1 MRQNGSRLGAVWNSA
16 YLLLTITALSWAG
29 NIIVGRA
36 AREFVP
42 PMALSFWRWL
52 VALLLLL
59 PFAWPYIKKDW
70 PVLRRRWP
78 ILLMFGS
85 LGAGTFSALLYYGL
99 QYTTAL
105 NVSVLNAAQAA
116 MMLVMGM
123 LIFRDSASRSQI
135 VGVVLSLVGVLAI
148 VSKGDPAVLLA
159 LRLNIGDALI
169 LLAGLLWAVYAVFL
183 RKRPDVHPLSFFAAI
198 LVVGL
203 MVVAPL
209 YLHELS
215 RGRRIVQAPE
225 SWLFLAFVAVFPSL
239 IAQMFF
245 NRGVE
250 LIGAAR
256 AGQFLNISP
265 ALGALF
271 AILLL
276 GERFGLYHVIG
287 MTLIGAGIL
296 LGERRPP
303 LQRAHQRHLRQDDV

>member
-1 MRQNGSRLGAVWNSA
+1 
-16 YLLLTITALSWAG
+16 
-29 NIIVGRA
+29 
-36 AREFVP
+36 
-42 PMALSFWRWL
+42 MALSFWRWL

-59 PFAWPYIKKDW
+59 PFAWPHIKKDW

-78 ILLMFGS
+78 VLLMFGS

-116 MMLVMGM
+116 MIVVMGM

-225 SWLFLAFVAVFPSL
+225 SWLCLAFVAVFPSL
-239 IAQMFF
+239 LAQMFF

-250 LIGAAR
+250 LIGSAR

-276 GERFGLYHVIG
+276 GERFGLYHVVG
-287 MTLIGAGIL
+287 MILIGAGIL

-303 LQRAHQRHLRQDDV
+303 LQRAHQQAHRQDDS

>member
-1 MRQNGSRLGAVWNSA
+1 MRHNISRLGAGWNSA
-16 YLLLTITALSWAG
+16 YLLLTITAMSWSG
-29 NIIVGRA
+29 NMIAGRA

-52 VALLLLL
+52 LALLLLL
-59 PFAWPYIKKDW
+59 PFAWPHIKKDW

-85 LGAGTFSALLYYGL
+85 VGAGTFSALLYSGL

-105 NVSVLNAAQAA
+105 NANALNAAQAA
-116 MMLVMGM
+116 MIVVMGM

-135 VGVVLSLVGVLAI
+135 FGVLLSLVGVLAI

-159 LRLNIGDALI
+159 LRINVGDAII
-169 LLAGLLWAVYAVFL
+169 LLAGLLWAFYAVLL

-225 SWLFLAFVAVFPSL
+225 SWLCLAFVAVFPSL

-250 LIGAAR
+250 LIGSAR

-265 ALGALF
+265 ALGALLS
-271 AILLL
+271 ILLL
-276 GERFGLYHVIG
+276 GERFGLYHLVG
-287 MTLIGAGIL
+287 MVLIGAGIL

-303 LQRAHQRHLRQDDV
+303 LQRAQQQHLRQRDG